1 MRTISIRDDVEQVV
15 LQYVRAL
22 PEIFTEFDIASVEL
36 QEYAVDGA
44 VFAADIVFVES
55 DDYELVIGEVW
66 VDFDLMLEVEVYS
79 EEDELEL
86 TKDDIV
92 EDYLI

>member
-22 PEIFTEFDIASVEL
+22 PEIFTEFDIANVEL
-36 QEYAVDGA
+36 QEYDVDRQ

-55 DDYELVIGEVW
+55 DDYELVIGEVT
-66 VDFDLMLEVEVYS
+66 VGTDLILEVEVYS
-79 EEDELEL
+79 EEDELIL
-86 TKDDIV
+86 TSEQIID
-92 EDYLI
+92 